1 MNELFTPTLSSTSFG
16 LTLLI
21 GLPAALFLLFGVAWL
36 AGFKPSERVLSRSTI
51 VVHALLTG
59 VVAWLAFQLEWYGRS
74 SIIVDMGTWFSFEEV
89 EIHLSF
95 LLDRLS
101 LTMAALTVVLVGL
114 VAAFSVRNMHRDQGY
129 LRFFLLMHVFT
140 FGALILFLASSLD
153 LLFGGW
159 ELVGLSSVLLVGFF
173 QYRKEPLRNALKVFA
188 AYRIADLQIV
198 LATVFAHLWL
208 GGADW
213 ERLLSSEAHGH
224 VEAPAAAFGILA
236 VLLIIG
242 ACGKSAQGPFFGWLA
257 RAMEGPT
264 PSSAIFYGAISVHA
278 GAYLL
283 LRVQPMI
290 ALSQVAVV
298 TLIVIGAITAIGSTI
313 VQRTRPDA
321 KTSLAYAVQTQLG
334 LVMIEIALGW
344 NTLAL
349 MHIAGHALL
358 RTMQFLRAPSLLHD
372 HRAMRSAAGGHLVAA
387 DPVFKGLPQGLKL
400 SLYRFGIAQGHYDAV
415 VDRVAVRP
423 LNFMA
428 RSLQWKG
435 SRGIV
440 VLAALLVGGYLLA
453 GSGSSV
459 PTIEHTWILG
469 FISVLACCTA
479 LFASVRPFV
488 DRKPRHVVNLVLVS
502 VVGMAL
508 AGLTSA
514 EPKGIIGG
522 LLVAIMLV
530 IAAVGIRTVLR
541 GLEARTDLA
550 VDPHDN
556 LGLGQ
561 KAPRLSFFFLLFCLA
576 LVGIPG
582 TLGFVAEDLLFHGAL
597 HTHPFI
603 GIALPLAT
611 ALNAI
616 HLLRTWHLLFNGR
629 LAKDVANIP
638 DALLHE
644 RWLLIPCLL
653 LLIMLG
659 VMPQFAIT
667 WSAPAAEWLSSLL
680 PPLSH

>member
-1 MNELFTPTLSSTSFG
+1 MNELLIHTL
-16 LTLLI
+16 LLI
-21 GLPAALFLLFGVAWL
+21 GLPAALFLGFGIAWL
-36 AGFKPSERVLSRSTI
+36 ADFKPSERVLSRTTI
-51 VVHALLTG
+51 AVHVLLTG
-59 VVAWLAFQLEWYGRS
+59 IVAWLAFQLEWYGRP
-74 SIIVDMGTWFSFEEV
+74 SIIVDMGTWFAFEEV
-89 EIHLSF
+89 EVHFSF

-101 LTMAALTVVLVGL
+101 LNMAALTLVLVGL
-114 VAAFSVRNMHRDQGY
+114 VAGFSVRYMHRDQGY
-129 LRFFLLMHVFT
+129 MRFFLLMHLFT

-159 ELVGLSSVLLVGFF
+159 ELVGLSSVLLVGYF
-173 QYRKEPLRNALKVFA
+173 QYRKEPLRNSVKVFA

-198 LATVFAHLWL
+198 VATVFAHLWL
-208 GGADW
+208 GGAGWDQ
-213 ERLLSSEAHGH
+213 LLSSEVHGH

-257 RAMEGPT
+257 RAMEGPR

-290 ALSQVAVV
+290 ASSQAA
-298 TLIVIGAITAIGSTI
+298 TILLITIGAITAIGSTI

-334 LVMIEIALGW
+334 LIMIEIALGW

-349 MHIAGHALL
+349 VHIAGHALL
-358 RTMQFLRAPSLLHD
+358 RTLQFLRAPSLLHD
-372 HRAMRSAAGGHLVAA
+372 HHTMHAAAGGHLVAA
-387 DPVFKGLPQGLKL
+387 DTVFKALPQGMNL
-400 SLYRFGIAQGHYDAV
+400 SLYRFGIAQGHYDAL
-415 VDRVAVRP
+415 VDSLAVRP
-423 LNFMA
+423 VNFIA

-435 SRGIV
+435 SRGIA
-440 VLAALLVGGYLLA
+440 VLVALLVGGYLIA
-453 GSGSSV
+453 GSGSSA
-459 PTIEHTWILG
+459 PTITPTWILG
-469 FISVLACCTA
+469 FISVTACCTA

-502 VVGMAL
+502 VVSMAV

-522 LLVAIMLV
+522 LLVAIMFV
-530 IAAVGIRTVLR
+530 IAAIGIRTVLR
-541 GLEARTDLA
+541 ALEARTDLA
-550 VDPHDN
+550 LDPHDN

-561 KAPRLSFFFLLFCLA
+561 KAPRLSFFFLVLCLA

-597 HTHPFI
+597 HSYPII

-638 DALLHE
+638 DALPRE
-644 RWLLIPCLL
+644 RWPLLACML
-653 LLIMLG
+653 LLILLG
-659 VMPQFAIT
+659 VMPQLVIT
-667 WSAPAAEWLSSLL
+667 WNMPAVEWLASLL
-680 PPLSH
+680 PSLPH

>member
-1 MNELFTPTLSSTSFG
+1 MNELLTPTL
-16 LTLLI
+16 LLI
-21 GLPAALFLLFGVAWL
+21 GLPAALIVCFGLAWL

-51 VVHALLTG
+51 AMHVLLTG
-59 VVAWLAFQLEWYGRS
+59 IVAWLAYQLGGSGRPS
-74 SIIVDMGTWFSFEEV
+74 VIVDLGTWFAFEEV
-89 EIHLSF
+89 QIHLSF

-101 LTMAALTVVLVGL
+101 LTMAALTVVLVG
-114 VAAFSVRNMHRDQGY
+114 VAAVFSMRYMHRDQGY
-129 LRFFLLMHVFT
+129 VRFFLLLHMFT

-159 ELVGLSSVLLVGFF
+159 ELVGLMSVLCVGFF

-208 GGADW
+208 GGAGW
-213 ERLLSSEAHGH
+213 ENMLSGTTNGH
-224 VEAPAAAFGILA
+224 VEAPTEAFTILT

-290 ALSQVAVV
+290 AASQTATIV
-298 TLIVIGAITAIGSTI
+298 LIIIGALTAIISTI

-334 LVMIEIALGW
+334 LIMIEIAMGW
-344 NTLAL
+344 TTLAL
-349 MHIAGHALL
+349 IHLAGHALL

-372 HRAMRSAAGGHLVAA
+372 HHAMRAAAGGHLIAA
-387 DPVFKGLPQGLKL
+387 DPVFKVLPNGIKW
-400 SLYRFGIAQGHYDAV
+400 SLYRFGVAQGHYDAV
-415 VDRVAVRP
+415 VERVAVHP
-423 LNFMA
+423 VNFIA

-435 SRGIV
+435 ARGIV
-440 VLAALLVGGYLLA
+440 VLASLLVGGYLVA
-453 GSGSSV
+453 GSGAAV
-459 PTIEHTWILG
+459 PKGTSTWILS
-469 FISVLACCTA
+469 FISVTACCTA
-479 LFASVRPFV
+479 LLASVRPFV
-488 DRKPRHVVNLVLVS
+488 DRKPRHVMNLVLVS
-502 VVGMAL
+502 VACMAI
-508 AGLTSA
+508 AGLTSG
-514 EPKGIIGG
+514 EPKGMIGG
-522 LLVAIMLV
+522 LLVAIMFV
-530 IAAVGIRTVLR
+530 IAAAGIRIVMR
-541 GLEARTDLA
+541 GLEARTDL
-550 VDPHDN
+550 VLDPHDN

-561 KAPRLSFFFLLFCLA
+561 KAPQLSFFFLVFCLA

-597 HTHPFI
+597 HIHPII

-638 DALLHE
+638 DALPRE
-644 RWLLIPCLL
+644 RWPLLIFALW
-653 LLIMLG
+653 LITLG
-659 VMPQFAIT
+659 AVPQIVIA
-667 WSAPAAEWLSSLL
+667 WSAPVGHWLSSHISNI
-680 PPLSH
+680 PH

>member
-1 MNELFTPTLSSTSFG
+1 MNGLFASTLV
-16 LTLLI
+16 LV
-21 GLPAALFLLFGVAWL
+21 GLPAALFVSFGAAWL
-36 AGFKPSERVLSRSTI
+36 IGFKPSERVLSRTTI
-51 VVHALLTG
+51 GVHVLLTG
-59 VVAWLAFQLEWYGRS
+59 LVAWLVYLIEWYYRS
-74 SIIVDMGTWFSFEEV
+74 SMKVDMGTWFAFEEV

-114 VAAFSVRNMHRDQGY
+114 VATFSVRYMHRDQGY
-129 LRFFLLMHVFT
+129 VRFFLLMHLFT
-140 FGALILFLASSLD
+140 FGALVLFLASSLD

-198 LATVFAHLWL
+198 LATVFGHLWL
-208 GGADW
+208 GGAGW
-213 ERLLSSEAHGH
+213 ENMLSGTAQGH
-224 VEAPAAAFGILA
+224 VEAPAAAYTIMA

-290 ALSQVAVV
+290 AASRTATIL
-298 TLIVIGAITAIGSTI
+298 LIAIGALTAIGSTI

-334 LVMIEIALGW
+334 LIMIEIAMGW
-344 NTLAL
+344 TTFAL
-349 MHIAGHALL
+349 FHITGHALL
-358 RTMQFLRAPSLLHD
+358 RTLQFLRAPSLLHD
-372 HRAMRSAAGGHLVAA
+372 HHTMHAAAGGHLVAA
-387 DPVFKGLPQGLKL
+387 DPVFNALPAGWKL
-400 SLYRFGIAQGHYDAV
+400 SLFRFGMAQGYYDAV
-415 VDRVAVRP
+415 VDRIAIRP
-423 LNFMA
+423 VERIA
-428 RSLQWKG
+428 RSLRADG
-435 SRGIV
+435 PRGIF
-440 VLAALLVGGYLLA
+440 AITALLIAICSIANA
-453 GSGSSV
+453 GSSAPVG
-459 PTIEHTWILG
+459 TWTWIVSSA
-469 FISVLACCTA
+469 SVLACCIS
-479 LFASVRPFV
+479 LFAGVRAFV
-488 DRKPRHVVNLVLVS
+488 ERPPRRVVNLVLIS
-502 VVGMAL
+502 VASMAL
-508 AGLTSA
+508 AGLTST

-522 LLVAIMLV
+522 LLVAIML
-530 IAAVGIRTVLR
+530 AAAAFGIRSVLR
-541 GLEARTDLA
+541 ALEARTDLA
-550 VDPHDN
+550 IDPRDH

-561 KAPRLSFFFLLFCLA
+561 KAPRLSFFFLVFCLA

-597 HTHPFI
+597 HVHPII

-616 HLLRTWHLLFNGR
+616 HLLRTWHLLFNGK
-629 LAKDVANIP
+629 LSKDVANIP
-638 DALLHE
+638 DALPHE
-644 RWLLIPCLL
+644 RWPLLVLVL
-653 LLIMLG
+653 ALVVLG
-659 VMPQFAIT
+659 VLPDLAIA
-667 WSAPAAEWLSSLL
+667 WSTPAAEWLASHVPSLT
-680 PPLSH
+680 H